1 MPNALAIAHKF
12 EQFVTLHGDDPFIS
26 KTITKMVS
34 IRVAKL
40 HKELKAVQQTLSRF
54 ERIYGKTSDI
64 FLKEFQAGTA
74 GDDMDYIEWSSLVM
88 MRDRLIAEL
97 AALQA

>member
-1 MPNALAIAHKF
+1 MRNALAIAHKF

-40 HKELKAVQQTLSRF
+40 NKELKAVHIGLNRF
-54 ERIYGKTSDI
+54 ERIYGKSSASL
-64 FLKEFQAGTA
+64 LKEYQTGKA
-74 GDDMDYIEWSSLVM
+74 GDDMDVIEWASLVM
-88 MRDRLIAEL
+88 MRDRLLAEQ

>member
-40 HKELKAVQQTLSRF
+40 NKELKAVQQTLHRF
-54 ERIYGKTSDI
+54 ERSYGKSSEI
-64 FLKEFQAGTA
+64 LLKEYQTGTA
-74 GDDMDYIEWSSLVM
+74 GDDMDVIEWSSLVM
-88 MRDRLIAEL
+88 MRDRLLAEL
-97 AALQA
+97 VALQE

>member
-40 HKELKAVQQTLSRF
+40 NKELKAVQQTLNRF
-54 ERIYGKTSDI
+54 ERLYGKASDI
-64 FLKEFQAGTA
+64 LLKEYQAGTA
-74 GDDMDYIEWSSLVM
+74 GDDMDVIEWSSLVM
-88 MRDRLIAEL
+88 MRDRLLAEQ